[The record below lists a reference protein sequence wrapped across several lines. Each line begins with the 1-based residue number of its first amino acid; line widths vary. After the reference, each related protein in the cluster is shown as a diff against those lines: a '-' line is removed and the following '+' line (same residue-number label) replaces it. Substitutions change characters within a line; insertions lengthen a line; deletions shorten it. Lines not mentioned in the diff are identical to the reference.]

1 MEEMQRGETNELL
14 LILKGD
20 VSGSVEALEDSLAKI
35 DVGEEVSLRVIHRG
49 VGAINQNDVML
60 AAVDNAVIIG
70 FNVRP
75 EGKVGELAEREGVDV
90 RFYSVIYD
98 AINEIELALRGM
110 LKPIFEERQM
120 GTAEVREIFRSSR
133 AGTIAGCLVQSGII
147 RRNAKA
153 RLIRDGSVIADGT
166 ISSLR
171 RFSDDA
177 TEVRD
182 GYECGLTL
190 AGYADLRVGDVV
202 ECYEMIEKART

>member
-35 DVGEEVSLRVIHRG
+35 DVGDEVSLRVIHRG
-49 VGAINQNDVML
+49 VGAINQNDVLL

-98 AINEIELALRGM
+98 AIDEIELALKGM

-133 AGTIAGCLVQSGII
+133 AGTSPAASCSRGII

-153 RLIRDGSVIADGT
+153 RLIRDGSVIADST

-171 RFSDDA
+171 RFTDDA

-182 GYECGLTL
+182 GFECGLTL
-190 AGYADLRVGDVV
+190 AGYADLRVGDIV